1 MLIIQQG
8 QEESRRIKKNQEESR
23 GYHIWRISYL

>member
-1 MLIIQQG
+1 VLIIFQQG

-23 GYHIWRISYL
+23 RIKRISSM